1 MSITSIDISAL
12 YITMFNRVPEG
23 AGHKFWFNLAKK
35 QGLNT
40 SQVAQQMLNSAPAQE
55 YFAGKNSNEDFVNHI
70 YSNLFGKTIAQD
82 PKGSKF
88 WIDKLKEGNSKAFVV
103 SEMLKAAMSNTYTKP
118 EELKAQKLFLNK
130 LKAAEIAHKAIEN
143 VPSSGSITE
152 KIASFANILKNIKD
166 TSTPTQIAQVI
177 KQEALKGNL
186 TVLNSHQ
193 LAQITKSVFPSVDAD
208 ALQKALDN
216 TTATTDIYEEGGST
230 PTPPTPPAPT
240 PNPGGS
246 GGSNNPKPLTPEEQK
261 QKAKE
266 EAVKQAEENLQKAK
280 EAAEQAKK
288 DADIA
293 KEIKEAVEHAINN
306 HNGIKQYALN
316 HIQNKIDDPS
326 TTNEQRE
333 ALEKAKDIV
342 SKLGRTLDQKNL
354 DEAKDNVTIADKT
367 KDVAGKQKD
376 LAQDQV
382 EYAKAVAKE
391 APLLDAVKKAYDDKV
406 KAQSEQAIAKVLK
419 EKIDEGNSSVPK
431 KSIYVIKANIENS
444 DDLTYQQKIAAKAQL
459 EAWAKELNLNSG
471 DEPNNA
477 LKDKANENKQAAD
490 TKAAAAAKAY
500 HDDSAANPD
509 DHTGALPDYTKN
521 KKAIEDT
528 TKDVAQAKSAVATAI
543 VALKKAKED
552 IAKANL
558 NKDPDNEELKAALQK
573 AQSELKNAQAE
584 LEKAKMAEK
593 IANLD
598 TVELKKVG
606 DTNVYKSDDGKY
618 TVDLG
623 NDKVTDGKTL
633 AVGRG
638 SYQLYEIDENSTD
651 AGAPKHTNKTVLY
664 SHDKGGSV
672 YKNGVE
678 QFSFLSKDGNA
689 VAALKAGG
697 KGFILK
703 PGVKTDYDTMSKA
716 NFNDADGKFEIGGA
730 DQKAYQIET
739 EKNPSPHN
747 PDNPQYS
754 VTKIKNFEGRDY
766 NFKDKP
772 ILDGDFKITGTKDLK
787 DDLKIPLINGKIYAG
802 RVGNYH
808 IDTDSDNN
816 LKSLTDEV
824 TGTYNF
830 DADGKV
836 ESITKGEITYN
847 LKEHKTLNDA
857 IALATGVQ
865 DKLNKASSTVVNS
878 YRNDVFRLD
887 NDGKATSVQLS
898 NKNELTV
905 KDPAAFDPDTIN
917 TLKISEI
924 KFASG
929 EKFTLTGDHE
939 YDDVRNYEKVAGK
952 FLLKRV
958 DKYKNSVY
966 EKDGHKVE
974 VTNAGESKYTLTETK
989 DGKKVSVEIQDLEHT
1004 GSIVLKTVKYD
1015 ADGTTVKSVDMV
1027 DQRGE
1032 DNDAVT
1038 VTKGETGAVSGRQ
1051 IGIKDVNAGKVS
1063 FKGIEK
1069 IYVDSNEALDG
1080 KGLDYLNK
1088 SGAKE
1093 IKLTNNLTLE
1103 NKDDGTLDLG
1113 KIKYNDKKLTIKAGN
1128 TKSDTVKLGAKAAGN
1143 KLSIEG
1149 FEQQD
1154 KIDFSALG
1162 ATEKKVNK
1170 VASNAGQEASNGKIY
1185 TTDVAG
1191 NIAAKN
1197 YGGDDFDELF
1207 GNGKTFKTTITQD
1220 GKSIVAVKGNDV
1232 TKVYQVND
1240 TNHNGTIDSNEVKL
1254 VGTFESNVELGDSN
1268 VA

>member
-143 VPSSGSITE
+143 VPNSGSITE

-193 LAQITKSVFPSVDAD
+193 LAQITKSIFPSVDAD

-240 PNPGGS
+240 PNPGGGSS

-316 HIQNKIDDPS
+316 HIQNKIDNPS
-326 TTNEQRE
+326 TTDKQRE

-367 KDVAGKQKD
+367 KDVADKQKD

-391 APLLDAVKKAYDDKV
+391 TPLLDAVKKAYDDKI

-419 EKIDEGNSSVPK
+419 EKIDENSK
-431 KSIYVIKANIENS
+431 IYVIKKQIEISNE
-444 DDLTYQQKIAAKAQL
+444 LTYQQKLAAKAKL
-459 EAWAKELNLNSG
+459 DAWAKELNLNSG
-471 DEPNNA
+471 DNPNDA
-477 LKDKANENKQAAD
+477 LKAKADANKTAAD
-490 TKAAAAAKAY
+490 TKAATADKAY
-500 HDDSAANPD
+500 QDGDK
-509 DHTGALPDYTKN
+509 GALPDYTKN

-528 TKDVAQAKSAVATAI
+528 TKDVAQAKSAAATAI

-584 LEKAKMAEK
+584 LEKAKLAEK

-606 DTNVYKSDDGKY
+606 DTNVYKSEDGKY

-623 NDKVTDGKTL
+623 ATNLADGKTL
-633 AVGRG
+633 VAGKTDNKLYQIDSNTNASNLAG
-638 SYQLYEIDENSTD
+638 SEIVDKPLLKSN
-651 AGAPKHTNKTVLY
+651 
-664 SHDKGGSV
+664 DKGGTI
-672 YKNGVE
+672 YKGGVE

-689 VAALKAGG
+689 VAALKGDGPNKAN
-697 KGFILK
+697 GFILK
-703 PGVKTDYDTMSKA
+703 PGVKADYDTMSKA
-716 NFNDADGKFEIGGA
+716 EFDYAAGKFKANGA
-730 DQKAYQIET
+730 DQKTYQIET
-739 EKNPSPHN
+739 EKAPSLHN
-747 PDNPQYS
+747 PDNPQYKLS
-754 VTKIKNFEGRDY
+754 KIKDFGNAGEDY
-766 NFKDKP
+766 VFKDKP
-772 ILDGDFKITGTKDLK
+772 ILDGDFKITGTKDLN

-802 RVGNYH
+802 SINGYTIN
-808 IDTDSDNN
+808 TDNN
-816 LKSLTDEV
+816 LVKSIEKE
-824 TGTYNF
+824 GKTYNL

-836 ESITKGEITYN
+836 KSITKDDFTYN

-857 IALATGVQ
+857 IALATGTQ
-865 DKLNKASSTVVNS
+865 DALNKASSTVVNN
-878 YRNDVFRLD
+878 YTNDVFRLD

-989 DGKKVSVEIQDLEHT
+989 DGKKVSVEIQDWEHT

-1027 DQRGE
+1027 DQEGK

-1038 VTKGETGAVSGRQ
+1038 VTKGETGVVSGRT

-1093 IKLTNNLTLE
+1093 IKPTSNLTLE
-1103 NKDDGTLDLG
+1103 NKDGGTLDLG
-1113 KIKYNDKKLTIKAGN
+1113 KIKYGSHKLTVKTGN
-1128 TKSDTVKLGAKAAGN
+1128 AKSDTIKFGTEIAGDKLN
-1143 KLSIEG
+1143 ING

-1162 ATEKKVNK
+1162 ATDKKVNK
-1170 VASNAGQEASNGKIY
+1170 VESNAEKGLENGKIY

-1191 NIAAKN
+1191 NIDDNDYAH
-1197 YGGDDFDELF
+1197 GDFGELF
-1207 GNGKTFKTTITQD
+1207 GNGKTFKTITAN
-1220 GKSIVAVKGNDV
+1220 GKSIVAVKGNDK

-1240 TNHNGTIDSNEVKL
+1240 ADGSGTIDAGEVKL
-1254 VGTFESNVELGDSN
+1254 VGTFESNVELGDAN
-1268 VA
+1268 IA

>member
-193 LAQITKSVFPSVDAD
+193 LAQITKSIFPSVDAD

-240 PNPGGS
+240 PNPGGGSS

-293 KEIKEAVEHAINN
+293 KEVKEAVEHAVNN

-326 TTNEQRE
+326 TTDKQRE

-382 EYAKAVAKE
+382 DHAKAVAKE

-406 KAQSEQAIAKVLK
+406 KAQSEQAIAKILK
-419 EKIDEGNSSVPK
+419 EKIDEGNSNFPNK
-431 KSIYVIKANIENS
+431 WLIYRIKDEIEKSDE
-444 DDLTYQQKIAAKAQL
+444 LTYQQKLAAKAQL
-459 EAWAKELNLNSG
+459 DAWAKELNLKDL
-471 DEPNNA
+471 DEPNDA
-477 LKDKANENKQAAD
+477 LKDKANKNKQAAD
-490 TKAAAAAKAY
+490 TKAAAADKAY
-500 HDDSAANPD
+500 QDGDK
-509 DHTGALPDYTKN
+509 GALIDHNNN
-521 KKAIEDT
+521 KSAIT
-528 TKDVAQAKSAVATAI
+528 NSSAKVAQAKADAATAI

-573 AQSELKNAQAE
+573 AQDELKKAQAE
-584 LEKAKMAEK
+584 EKSAKTT
-593 IANLD
+593 ANVENFG

-606 DTNVYKSDDGKY
+606 DTNVYKSEDGKY

-623 NDKVTDGKTL
+623 NDTVADGKTL
-633 AVGRG
+633 VVGKTDNK
-638 SYQLYEIDENSTD
+638 LYEIDANSADKGT
-651 AGAPKHTNKTVLY
+651 PKHTDKPLLKSN
-664 SHDKGGSV
+664 DKGGTV
-672 YKNGVE
+672 YKNGEE

-689 VAALKAGG
+689 VAALKGDGPNKAN
-697 KGFILK
+697 GFILK
-703 PGVKTDYDTMSKA
+703 PGVKSDYDTMSKA
-716 NFNDADGKFEIGGA
+716 EFDYANGKFKANGA
-730 DQKAYQIET
+730 EQQTYKIET
-739 EKNPSPHN
+739 VKTPSPHN

-754 VTKIKNFEGRDY
+754 VTKIKALDGTNDY
-766 NFKDKP
+766 VFKDQP
-772 ILDGDFKITGTKDLK
+772 ILDGDFKITGTKDLN

-802 RVGNYH
+802 SINGYTINT
-808 IDTDSDNN
+808 DTDNN
-816 LKSLTDEV
+816 LVKSIEKE
-824 TGTYNF
+824 GKTYNL

-836 ESITKGEITYN
+836 ESITKFGYTYN
-847 LKEHKTLNDA
+847 LKGGHKTLADA
-857 IALATGVQ
+857 IALATGAQ
-865 DKLNKASSTVVNS
+865 KALNKASSTVVNN
-878 YRNDVFRLD
+878 YTNDVFRLD

-905 KDPAAFDPDTIN
+905 RDLTPFNPDTIN

-929 EKFTLTGDHE
+929 EKFTLTGDHT
-939 YDDVRNYEKVAGK
+939 YGKAKHYQKVADK
-952 FLLKRV
+952 FLLEGPDGYV
-958 DKYKNSVY
+958 NSVY
-966 EKDGHKVE
+966 EQSPTHKFT
-974 VTNAGESKYTLTETK
+974 VTDAGVGKYTLTETK
-989 DGKKVSVEIQDLEHT
+989 DGKKVSEEKLDKGI
-1004 GSIVLKTVKYD
+1004 LKTIKYE
-1015 ADGTTVKSVDMV
+1015 ADGTTVKSVEM
-1027 DQRGE
+1027 E
-1032 DNDAVT
+1032 DKNGGSDTNVSVNDDPT
-1038 VTKGETGAVSGRQ
+1038 DLTDTKKVN
-1051 IGIKDVNAGKVS
+1051 INDVNTGKVT
-1063 FKGIEK
+1063 FKGVET
-1069 IYVDSNEALDG
+1069 IYVKSTANALDG

-1093 IKLTNNLTLE
+1093 IELASNLTLKNE
-1103 NKDDGTLDLG
+1103 GGGELDLG
-1113 KIKYNDKKLTIKAGN
+1113 KIKYGSHKLTVKTGN
-1128 TKSDTVKLGAKAAGN
+1128 AKSDTIKFGAKAAGD
-1143 KLSIEG
+1143 KLNING
-1149 FEQQD
+1149 FEQTQD
-1154 KIDFSALG
+1154 KVDFSALG
-1162 ATEKKVNK
+1162 ATDKNVTK

-1185 TTDVAG
+1185 TTEVAEDIAGKDYANG
-1191 NIAAKN
+1191 N
-1197 YGGDDFDELF
+1197 FDELF
-1207 GNGKTFKTTITQD
+1207 GDGKTFKTTT

-1240 TNHNGTIDSNEVKL
+1240 TNHNGTIDGNEVKL
-1254 VGTFESNVELGDSN
+1254 VGTFESNVELGDAN
-1268 VA
+1268 IA

>member
-143 VPSSGSITE
+143 VPNSGSITE

-193 LAQITKSVFPSVDAD
+193 LAQITKSIFPSVDAD

-240 PNPGGS
+240 PNPGGGSS

-316 HIQNKIDDPS
+316 HIQNKIDNPS

-382 EYAKAVAKE
+382 DHAKAVAKE

-419 EKIDEGNSSVPK
+419 EKIDEGNSSIPK
-431 KSIYVIKANIENS
+431 KSIDVIKAKIETS
-444 DDLTYQQKIAAKAQL
+444 DDLTYQQKLVAKAKL
-459 EAWAKELNLNSG
+459 DAWAKELNLNSG

-490 TKAAAAAKAY
+490 TKAAAADKAY
-500 HDDSAANPD
+500 KDGPD
-509 DHTGALPDYTKN
+509 KGALPDYTKN

-528 TKDVAQAKSAVATAI
+528 TKDVAQAKSAAATAI

-573 AQSELKNAQAE
+573 AQSEL
-584 LEKAKMAEK
+584 EKAKAEEK
-593 IANLD
+593 TAKATAKAEEKG
-598 TVELKKVG
+598 TVLKKVG
-606 DTNVYKSDDGKY
+606 DTHVYKSEDGRY

-623 NDKVTDGKTL
+623 SDKVAEGKAL
-633 AVGRG
+633 VVGKDNK
-638 SYQLYEIDENSTD
+638 LYEVDENAADGPKYTD
-651 AGAPKHTNKTVLY
+651 KPLLKSN
-664 SHDKGGSV
+664 DKGGTI
-672 YKNGVE
+672 YKGGVE

-689 VAALKAGG
+689 VAALKGDGPNKAN
-697 KGFILK
+697 GFILK
-703 PGVKTDYDTMSKA
+703 PGVKADYDTMSKA
-716 NFNDADGKFEIGGA
+716 EFDYAAGKFKANGA
-730 DQKAYQIET
+730 EQQTYKIET
-739 EKNPSPHN
+739 EKAPSPHN
-747 PDNPQYS
+747 PDNPQYKI
-754 VTKIKNFEGRDY
+754 TKVNDY
-766 NFKDKP
+766 VFKDKP
-772 ILDGDFKITGTKDLK
+772 ILDGDFKITGTKDLN

-802 RVGNYH
+802 KINGYD
-808 IDTDSDNN
+808 IDTDANN
-816 LKSLTDEV
+816 ILKSITK
-824 TGTYNF
+824 TGTKEAYNF
-830 DADGKV
+830 DADEKV
-836 ESITKGEITYN
+836 ESITKFDFTYN

-857 IALATGVQ
+857 IALATGTQ
-865 DKLNKASSTVVNS
+865 DALNKASSTVVYKDNI
-878 YRNDVFRLD
+878 FRLD
-887 NDGKATSVQLS
+887 DEGKATSVQLY

-905 KDPAAFDPDTIN
+905 RDLTPFKPYTIN
-917 TLKISEI
+917 NLKISEI

-974 VTNAGESKYTLTETK
+974 VTNAGEDRYTLTETK
-989 DGKKVSVEIQDLEHT
+989 DGKKVSVEIQDRGHT
-1004 GSIVLKTVKYD
+1004 GSIVLKTVKYED
-1015 ADGTTVKSVDMV
+1015 DGTTVKSVDMV
-1027 DQRGE
+1027 DQEGK

-1038 VTKGETGAVSGRQ
+1038 VTGGETGVANGRQ

-1069 IYVDSNEALDG
+1069 IYVNSDEALDG

-1093 IKLTNNLTLE
+1093 IKLSSNLTLKNE
-1103 NKDDGTLDLG
+1103 GDGELDLG

-1128 TKSDTVKLGAKAAGN
+1128 TKSDTVKLGAEAAGN

-1162 ATEKKVNK
+1162 ATDKKVNK
-1170 VASNAGQEASNGKIY
+1170 VESNAEKGLENGKIY
-1185 TTDVAG
+1185 TTNVAG
-1191 NIAAKN
+1191 NIDENDYAN
-1197 YGGDDFDELF
+1197 GDFGELF
-1207 GNGKTFKTTITQD
+1207 GNGKTFKTITAN
-1220 GKSIVAVKGNDV
+1220 GKSIVAVKGNDK
-1232 TKVYQVND
+1232 TKVYQVD
-1240 TNHNGTIDSNEVKL
+1240 DADGSGTIDAGEVKL
-1254 VGTFESNVELGDSN
+1254 VGTFESNVELGDAN
-1268 VA
+1268 IA

>member
-1 MSITSIDISAL
+1 
-12 YITMFNRVPEG
+12 
-23 AGHKFWFNLAKK
+23 
-35 QGLNT
+35 
-40 SQVAQQMLNSAPAQE
+40 
-55 YFAGKNSNEDFVNHI
+55 
-70 YSNLFGKTIAQD
+70 
-82 PKGSKF
+82 
-88 WIDKLKEGNSKAFVV
+88 
-103 SEMLKAAMSNTYTKP
+103 MLKAAMSNTYTKP

-193 LAQITKSVFPSVDAD
+193 LAQITKSIFPSVDAD

-240 PNPGGS
+240 PNPGGGSS

-293 KEIKEAVEHAINN
+293 KEVKEAVEHAINN

-326 TTNEQRE
+326 TTDKQRE

-342 SKLGRTLDQKNL
+342 NTFGRTLDDKKL
-354 DEAKDNVTIADKT
+354 TEVTGEAEIADKT
-367 KDVAGKQKD
+367 KDVADKQKD

-382 EYAKAVAKE
+382 EYAKAIAKE
-391 APLLDAVKKAYDDKV
+391 IPLFNAAQKAYDAQVKAKDEKAIADLLQAKINAAANISKV
-406 KAQSEQAIAKVLK
+406 KSDIET
-419 EKIDEGNSSVPK
+419 SS
-431 KSIYVIKANIENS
+431 
-444 DDLTYQQKIAAKAQL
+444 LTYQQKIAAKAQL
-459 EAWAKELNLNSG
+459 EVWIKGLNLDP
-471 DEPNNA
+471 DERLDDA
-477 LKDKANENKQAAD
+477 TKAPIQAKAD
-490 TKAAAAAKAY
+490 ANKAAAAAKFENAKKAY
-500 HDDSAANPD
+500 DDGNA
-509 DHTGALPDYTKN
+509 GALHDHAKN
-521 KKAIEDT
+521 KEEIKTSSGESAKAKAD
-528 TKDVAQAKSAVATAI
+528 AASAI

-584 LEKAKMAEK
+584 EKSAKTT
-593 IANLD
+593 ANVENFG

-638 SYQLYEIDENSTD
+638 SYKLYEIDENSTD
-651 AGAPKHTNKTVLY
+651 AGAPKHTDKTVLY

-730 DQKAYQIET
+730 DQKTYQIET
-739 EKNPSPHN
+739 EKNPLPHN

-802 RVGNYH
+802 RVGDYH
-808 IDTDSDNN
+808 INTDSDNN

-830 DADGKV
+830 DADEKV
-836 ESITKGEITYN
+836 ESITKFGYTYN
-847 LKEHKTLNDA
+847 LKGGHKTLADA
-857 IALATGVQ
+857 IALASGAQ

-887 NDGKATSVQLS
+887 NDGKATSVQLY

-905 KDPAAFDPDTIN
+905 RDLTPFKPDRIN

-989 DGKKVSVEIQDLEHT
+989 DGKKVSAERLDSEHS
-1004 GSIVLKTVKYD
+1004 GSIVLKTVKYED
-1015 ADGTTVKSVDMV
+1015 DGTTVKSVDMV
-1027 DQRGE
+1027 DQGGK
-1032 DNDAVT
+1032 DDDAVT
-1038 VTKGETGAVSGRQ
+1038 VTGGETGVVSGRT

-1069 IYVDSNEALDG
+1069 IYVNSDEALDG

-1088 SGAKE
+1088 SGAKK
-1093 IKLTNNLTLE
+1093 IGLSSNLTLKNE
-1103 NKDDGTLDLG
+1103 GGGELDLG
-1113 KIKYNDKKLTIKAGN
+1113 KIKYDKKLTIKAGN
-1128 TKSDTVKLGAKAAGN
+1128 TKSDTVKLGAEAAGN

-1162 ATEKKVNK
+1162 ATDKKVNK
-1170 VASNAGQEASNGKIY
+1170 VASNAEKGLENGKIY

-1191 NIAAKN
+1191 NIDENDYAN
-1197 YGGDDFDELF
+1197 GDFGQLF
-1207 GNGKTFKTTITQD
+1207 GNGKTFKTITAN
-1220 GKSIVAVKGNDV
+1220 GKSIVAVKGNDK
-1232 TKVYQVND
+1232 TKVYQVD
-1240 TNHNGTIDSNEVKL
+1240 DADGSGTIDAGEVKL
-1254 VGTFESNVELGDSN
+1254 VGTFEGNVELGDAN
-1268 VA
+1268 IA

>member
-1 MSITSIDISAL
+1 
-12 YITMFNRVPEG
+12 
-23 AGHKFWFNLAKK
+23 
-35 QGLNT
+35 
-40 SQVAQQMLNSAPAQE
+40 
-55 YFAGKNSNEDFVNHI
+55 
-70 YSNLFGKTIAQD
+70 
-82 PKGSKF
+82 
-88 WIDKLKEGNSKAFVV
+88 
-103 SEMLKAAMSNTYTKP
+103 
-118 EELKAQKLFLNK
+118 
-130 LKAAEIAHKAIEN
+130 
-143 VPSSGSITE
+143 
-152 KIASFANILKNIKD
+152 
-166 TSTPTQIAQVI
+166 
-177 KQEALKGNL
+177 
-186 TVLNSHQ
+186 
-193 LAQITKSVFPSVDAD
+193 
-208 ALQKALDN
+208 
-216 TTATTDIYEEGGST
+216 
-230 PTPPTPPAPT
+230 
-240 PNPGGS
+240 
-246 GGSNNPKPLTPEEQK
+246 
-261 QKAKE
+261 
-266 EAVKQAEENLQKAK
+266 
-280 EAAEQAKK
+280 
-288 DADIA
+288 
-293 KEIKEAVEHAINN
+293 
-306 HNGIKQYALN
+306 
-316 HIQNKIDDPS
+316 
-326 TTNEQRE
+326 
-333 ALEKAKDIV
+333 
-342 SKLGRTLDQKNL
+342 LDQKNL

-367 KDVAGKQKD
+367 KDVADKQKD

-419 EKIDEGNSSVPK
+419 EKIDENSK
-431 KSIYVIKANIENS
+431 IYVIKKQIEISNE
-444 DDLTYQQKIAAKAQL
+444 LTYQQKLAAKAQL
-459 EAWAKELNLNSG
+459 DAWAKELNLNSG
-471 DEPNNA
+471 DKPNDA
-477 LKDKANENKQAAD
+477 LKAKADANKTAAD
-490 TKAAAAAKAY
+490 TKAAAADKAY
-500 HDDSAANPD
+500 QDGDK
-509 DHTGALPDYTKN
+509 GALPDYTKN

-558 NKDPDNEELKAALQK
+558 EKDPDNEELKAALQK

-584 LEKAKMAEK
+584 LEKAKLAEK

-606 DTNVYKSDDGKY
+606 DTNVYKSEDGKY

-623 NDKVTDGKTL
+623 TTNLADGKTL
-633 AVGRG
+633 VAGKTDNKL
-638 SYQLYEIDENSTD
+638 YQIDS
-651 AGAPKHTNKTVLY
+651 HTNASNLAGSEIVDKSLLK
-664 SHDKGGSV
+664 SNDKGGTI
-672 YKNGVE
+672 YKNGIE
-678 QFSFLSKDGNA
+678 QFSFISKDGNA
-689 VAALKAGG
+689 VAALDKDGT

-703 PGVKTDYDTMSKA
+703 PGVKADYDTMSKA
-716 NFNDADGKFEIGGA
+716 EFDYAAGKFKANGA
-730 DQKAYQIET
+730 EQQTYKIET
-739 EKNPSPHN
+739 VKIPLQHN
-747 PDNPQYS
+747 PDNPQYKI
-754 VTKIKNFEGRDY
+754 TKVKDLGGAGKDYVFEDR
-766 NFKDKP
+766 P
-772 ILDGDFKITGTKDLK
+772 ILDGDFKITGTKDLN

-802 RVGNYH
+802 SINGYTINT
-808 IDTDSDNN
+808 DTDNN
-816 LKSLTDEV
+816 LVKSIEKE
-824 TGTYNF
+824 GKTYNL

-836 ESITKGEITYN
+836 ESITKGDFTYN

-865 DKLNKASSTVVNS
+865 DDLNKASSTVVNN
-878 YRNDVFRLD
+878 YTNDVFRLD

-974 VTNAGESKYTLTETK
+974 VTNAEEDKYTLTETK
-989 DGKKVSVEIQDLEHT
+989 DGKRVSVEIQDREYS

-1027 DQRGE
+1027 DQEGK
-1032 DNDAVT
+1032 DNDVVAVT
-1038 VTKGETGAVSGRQ
+1038 EGETGVVSGRT

-1069 IYVDSNEALDG
+1069 IYVDSSEALDG

-1093 IKLTNNLTLE
+1093 IKPTSNLTLE
-1103 NKDDGTLDLG
+1103 NKDGGTLDLG
-1113 KIKYNDKKLTIKAGN
+1113 KIKYDKKLTIKAGN
-1128 TKSDTVKLGAKAAGN
+1128 EKSDTVKLGAEAAGN

-1162 ATEKKVNK
+1162 ATDKKVNK
-1170 VASNAGQEASNGKIY
+1170 VDSNTEKGLENGKIY

-1191 NIAAKN
+1191 NI
-1197 YGGDDFDELF
+1197 DDNDYANSDFGQLF
-1207 GNGKTFKTTITQD
+1207 GDGKTFKTITAN
-1220 GKSIVAVKGNDV
+1220 GKSIVAVKGNDK

-1240 TNHNGTIDSNEVKL
+1240 ADGSGTIDAGEVKL
-1254 VGTFESNVELGDSN
+1254 VGTFESNVELGDAN
-1268 VA
+1268 IA

>member
-1 MSITSIDISAL
+1 MSITGIDISAL

-193 LAQITKSVFPSVDAD
+193 LAQITKSIFPSVDAD

-342 SKLGRTLDQKNL
+342 KTFGRTLDDKKL
-354 DEAKDNVTIADKT
+354 TEVTGEAEIADKT
-367 KDVAGKQKD
+367 KDVAGKQET
-376 LAQDQV
+376 LAQKQV
-382 EYAKAVAKE
+382 DHAKAVAKE
-391 APLLDAVKKAYDDKV
+391 IPLFNAAQKAYDAQVKAKDEKAIADLLQAKINAAANISKV
-406 KAQSEQAIAKVLK
+406 KSDIET
-419 EKIDEGNSSVPK
+419 SS
-431 KSIYVIKANIENS
+431 
-444 DDLTYQQKIAAKAQL
+444 LTYQQKIAAKAQL
-459 EAWAKELNLNSG
+459 EAWTKELNLK
-471 DEPNNA
+471 DLDAPNNA
-477 LKDKANENKQAAD
+477 IKDKANEKKQAAD

-500 HDDSAANPD
+500 QDGPD
-509 DHTGALPDYTKN
+509 KGALPDYTKN
-521 KKAIEDT
+521 KDAITNFSAKVAKA
-528 TKDVAQAKSAVATAI
+528 KAAVASAT
-543 VALKKAKED
+543 VALRDAEVKA
-552 IAKANL
+552 AKANL
-558 NKDPDNEELKAALQK
+558 DKDPDNEELKATWEKAK
-573 AQSELKNAQAE
+573 AQ
-584 LEKAKMAEK
+584 LEKAKAEEKSAGAMAKAAE
-593 IANLD
+593 LD
-598 TVELKKVG
+598 ATVLKKVG
-606 DTNVYKSDDGKY
+606 DTNVYKSEDGKY

-623 NDKVTDGKTL
+623 NDKVADGKTL
-633 AVGRG
+633 VAGKTDNKLYQIDSNTNASNLAG
-638 SYQLYEIDENSTD
+638 SEILDKPLLKSN
-651 AGAPKHTNKTVLY
+651 
-664 SHDKGGSV
+664 DKGGTI
-672 YKNGVE
+672 YKGGEE

-689 VAALKAGG
+689 VAALKGDGPNKAN
-697 KGFILK
+697 GFILK
-703 PGVKTDYDTMSKA
+703 PGVKSDYDTMSKA
-716 NFNDADGKFEIGGA
+716 EFDYANGKFKANGA
-730 DQKAYQIET
+730 EQQTYKIET
-739 EKNPSPHN
+739 VKTPSPHN

-754 VTKIKNFEGRDY
+754 VTKIKALDGTNDY
-766 NFKDKP
+766 VFKDQL

-802 RVGNYH
+802 SINGYTINT
-808 IDTDSDNN
+808 DTDNN
-816 LKSLTDEV
+816 LVKSIEKE
-824 TGTYNF
+824 GKTYNL

-836 ESITKGEITYN
+836 ESITKGDFTYN

-857 IALATGVQ
+857 IALATGAQ
-865 DKLNKASSTVVNS
+865 DALNKASSTVVNN
-878 YRNDVFRLD
+878 YTNDVFRLD

-905 KDPAAFDPDTIN
+905 KDPAAFDPGTID

-989 DGKKVSVEIQDLEHT
+989 DGKRVSVEIQDWEHT

-1027 DQRGE
+1027 DQEGK

-1038 VTKGETGAVSGRQ
+1038 VTEGETNAVNGRT

-1069 IYVDSNEALDG
+1069 IYVNSDEALDG

-1088 SGAKE
+1088 SGAKK
-1093 IKLTNNLTLE
+1093 IGLSSNLTLKNE
-1103 NKDDGTLDLG
+1103 GGGELDLG
-1113 KIKYNDKKLTIKAGN
+1113 KIKYDKKLTIKAGN
-1128 TKSDTVKLGAKAAGN
+1128 TKSDTVKLGAEAAGN

-1162 ATEKKVNK
+1162 ATDKKVNK
-1170 VASNAGQEASNGKIY
+1170 VASNAEKGLENGKIY

-1191 NIAAKN
+1191 NIDENDYAN
-1197 YGGDDFDELF
+1197 GDFGQLF
-1207 GNGKTFKTTITQD
+1207 GNGKTFKTITAN
-1220 GKSIVAVKGNDV
+1220 GKSIVAVKGNDK
-1232 TKVYQVND
+1232 TKVYQVD
-1240 TNHNGTIDSNEVKL
+1240 DADGSGTIDAGEVKL
-1254 VGTFESNVELGDSN
+1254 VGTFESNVELGDAN
-1268 VA
+1268 IA

>member
-193 LAQITKSVFPSVDAD
+193 LAQITKSIFPSVDAD

-240 PNPGGS
+240 PNPGGGSS

-293 KEIKEAVEHAINN
+293 KEIKDAVEHAINN

-316 HIQNKIDDPS
+316 HIQNKVDNPS
-326 TTNEQRE
+326 TTDKQRE

-382 EYAKAVAKE
+382 DHAKAVAKE

-419 EKIDEGNSSVPK
+419 EKIDEGNSSIPK
-431 KSIYVIKANIENS
+431 KSIDVIKANIERSNE
-444 DDLTYQQKIAAKAQL
+444 LTYQQKLVAKAKL
-459 EAWAKELNLNSG
+459 DAWAKELNLNSG

-490 TKAAAAAKAY
+490 TKAAAADKAY
-500 HDDSAANPD
+500 KDGPD
-509 DHTGALPDYTKN
+509 KGALPDYTKN

-528 TKDVAQAKSAVATAI
+528 TKDVAQAKSAAATAI

-573 AQSELKNAQAE
+573 AQSELKKAQAE
-584 LEKAKMAEK
+584 LEKAKMVEK

-606 DTNVYKSDDGKY
+606 DTNVYKSEDGKY

-623 NDKVTDGKTL
+623 NDKVADGKTL
-633 AVGRG
+633 VAGKTDNKLYQIDSNTNASNLAG
-638 SYQLYEIDENSTD
+638 SEIV
-651 AGAPKHTNKTVLY
+651 NKPLLK
-664 SHDKGGSV
+664 SNDKGGTI

-678 QFSFLSKDGNA
+678 QFSFISKDGNA

-739 EKNPSPHN
+739 EKNPLPHN

-802 RVGNYH
+802 SINGYTINT
-808 IDTDSDNN
+808 DTNNN
-816 LKSLTDEV
+816 LVKSIEKE
-824 TGTYNF
+824 GKTYNL

-836 ESITKGEITYN
+836 ESITKGDFTYN

-857 IALATGVQ
+857 IALATGAQ
-865 DKLNKASSTVVNS
+865 DALNKASSTVVQGNG
-878 YRNDVFRLD
+878 NVFTLD

-905 KDPAAFDPDTIN
+905 KDPAAFDPDTIDN
-917 TLKISEI
+917 LKISEI

-929 EKFTLTGDHE
+929 EKFTLTGDYE
-939 YDDVRNYEKVAGK
+939 YNDVRNYEKVAGK

-958 DKYKNSVY
+958 DQYKNSVY

-974 VTNAGESKYTLTETK
+974 VTNAGEDRYTLTETK
-989 DGKKVSVEIQDLEHT
+989 DGKKVSVEIQDREHT
-1004 GSIVLKTVKYD
+1004 GSIVLKTVKYED
-1015 ADGTTVKSVDMV
+1015 DGTTVKSVDMV
-1027 DQRGE
+1027 DQEGK
-1032 DNDAVT
+1032 DNDIAT
-1038 VTKGETGAVSGRQ
+1038 VTEGETNAVDGRQ

-1069 IYVDSNEALDG
+1069 IYVNSDEALDG

-1088 SGAKE
+1088 SGAKK
-1093 IKLTNNLTLE
+1093 IGLSSDLTLKNE
-1103 NKDDGTLDLG
+1103 GGGELDLG
-1113 KIKYNDKKLTIKAGN
+1113 KIKYDKKLTIKAGN
-1128 TKSDTVKLGAKAAGN
+1128 TKSDTVKLGAEAAGN

-1162 ATEKKVNK
+1162 ATDKKVNK
-1170 VASNAGQEASNGKIY
+1170 VASNAEKGLENGKIY

-1191 NIAAKN
+1191 NIDENDYAN
-1197 YGGDDFDELF
+1197 GDFGQLF
-1207 GNGKTFKTTITQD
+1207 GNGKTFKTITAN
-1220 GKSIVAVKGNDV
+1220 GKSIVAVKGNDK
-1232 TKVYQVND
+1232 TKVYQVD
-1240 TNHNGTIDSNEVKL
+1240 DADGSGTIDAGEVKL
-1254 VGTFESNVELGDSN
+1254 VGTFDSSVELGDAN
-1268 VA
+1268 IA

>member
-40 SQVAQQMLNSAPAQE
+40 SQVAQQMLNSTPAQE

-193 LAQITKSVFPSVDAD
+193 LAQITKSIFPSVDAD

-230 PTPPTPPAPT
+230 PTPPTPPTPPAPT

-382 EYAKAVAKE
+382 DHAKAVAKE

-406 KAQSEQAIAKVLK
+406 KAQSEQTIAKVLK
-419 EKIDEGNSSVPK
+419 EKIDENSK
-431 KSIYVIKANIENS
+431 IYVIKKQIEISNE
-444 DDLTYQQKIAAKAQL
+444 LTYQQKLAAKAKL
-459 EAWAKELNLNSG
+459 DAWAKELNLNSG

-477 LKDKANENKQAAD
+477 LKAKADANKTAAD
-490 TKAAAAAKAY
+490 TKAAAADKAY
-500 HDDSAANPD
+500 QDGDK
-509 DHTGALPDYTKN
+509 GALPDYTKN

-528 TKDVAQAKSAVATAI
+528 TKDVAQAKSAAATAI

-584 LEKAKMAEK
+584 LEKAKLAEK

-606 DTNVYKSDDGKY
+606 DTNVYKSEDGKY

-623 NDKVTDGKTL
+623 NDKVADGKTL
-633 AVGRG
+633 VAGKTDNKLYQIDSNTNASNLAG
-638 SYQLYEIDENSTD
+638 SEIVDKPLLKSN
-651 AGAPKHTNKTVLY
+651 
-664 SHDKGGSV
+664 DKGGTI
-672 YKNGVE
+672 YKGGVE

-689 VAALKAGG
+689 VAALKGNE
-697 KGFILK
+697 GFILK
-703 PGVKTDYDTMSKA
+703 PGVKADYDTMSKA
-716 NFNDADGKFEIGGA
+716 TFDAGKFEANGA
-730 DQKAYQIET
+730 EQQTYKIET
-739 EKNPSPHN
+739 EKTPSPHN
-747 PDNPQYS
+747 PDNPRYNI
-754 VTKIKNFEGRDY
+754 TKIKNFEGRDY
-766 NFKDKP
+766 DFQDDKP
-772 ILDGDFKITGTKDLK
+772 ILDGDFKITGTKDLN
-787 DDLKIPLINGKIYAG
+787 DDLKIPLINGKIYDG
-802 RVGNYH
+802 SINGYTINT
-808 IDTDSDNN
+808 DTDNN
-816 LKSLTDEV
+816 LVKSIEKE
-824 TGTYNF
+824 GKTYNL

-836 ESITKGEITYN
+836 KSITKGDFTYN

-857 IALATGVQ
+857 IALATGAQ
-865 DKLNKASSTVVNS
+865 DALNKASSTVVQGNG
-878 YRNDVFRLD
+878 NVFTLD
-887 NDGKATSVQLS
+887 NDGKATSVQLY

-905 KDPAAFDPDTIN
+905 KDPAAFDPD
-917 TLKISEI
+917 
-924 KFASG
+924 
-929 EKFTLTGDHE
+929 KFTLTGDHE

-974 VTNAGESKYTLTETK
+974 VTNAGESEYTLTETK
-989 DGKKVSVEIQDLEHT
+989 DGKKVSVEIQYRELT

-1027 DQRGE
+1027 DQGGK
-1032 DNDAVT
+1032 DNDIVT
-1038 VTKGETGAVSGRQ
+1038 VTKGETNAVNGRQ

-1069 IYVDSNEALDG
+1069 IYVDSSEALDG

-1093 IKLTNNLTLE
+1093 IKLSSNLTLKNE
-1103 NKDDGTLDLG
+1103 GDGTLDLG

-1128 TKSDTVKLGAKAAGN
+1128 TKSDTVKLGAEAAGN

-1162 ATEKKVNK
+1162 ATDKKVNK
-1170 VASNAGQEASNGKIY
+1170 VASNAEKGLENGKIY
-1185 TTDVAG
+1185 TTDVAD
-1191 NIAAKN
+1191 NIDENDYAN
-1197 YGGDDFDELF
+1197 GDFGQLF
-1207 GNGKTFKTTITQD
+1207 GNGKTFKTITAN
-1220 GKSIVAVKGNDV
+1220 GKSIVAVKGNDK

-1240 TNHNGTIDSNEVKL
+1240 ADGSGTIDAGEVKL
-1254 VGTFESNVELGDSN
+1254 VGTFESNVELGDAN
-1268 VA
+1268 IA